1 MSAVQLIAEETR
13 TTRVSGRAKGRPE
26 VSVVLVSDDCWQ
38 TTQRSLDRVASRC
51 HRMLAEVIVVHTGDE
66 NVPAA
71 LQRAHPEVRF
81 CFAPEGTSE
90 AQLRSIAILE
100 ASGDIVAL
108 RRTADVRDAVWLDA
122 HYVAATGLQPD
133 NFDEAD
139 LDLTEERIVA
149 AEINVDGAPTSE
161 RRAHTGTRHSI
172 ETSPASSA
180 SSAA

>member
-1 MSAVQLIAEETR
+1 
-13 TTRVSGRAKGRPE
+13 
-26 VSVVLVSDDCWQ
+26 
-38 TTQRSLDRVASRC
+38 
-51 HRMLAEVIVVHTGDE
+51 MLAEVIVVHTGDE

-108 RRTADVRDAVWLDA
+108 RRTADVRDAMWLDA

-139 LDLTEERIVA
+139 LDLTAESIVA
-149 AEINVDGAPTSE
+149 TATI
-161 RRAHTGTRHSI
+161 
-172 ETSPASSA
+172 
-180 SSAA
+180 

>member
-1 MSAVQLIAEETR
+1 M
-13 TTRVSGRAKGRPE
+13 
-26 VSVVLVSDDCWQ
+26 LVSDDCWQ
-38 TTQRSLDRVASRC
+38 TTQHSLDRIASRC
-51 HRMLAEVIVVHTGDE
+51 HRMLAEVIVIRTGEE
-66 NVPAA
+66 NVPPA

-81 CFAPEGTSE
+81 CNAPQGTSE

-108 RRTADVRDAVWLDA
+108 RRTADVRDAMWLDA
-122 HYVAATGLQPD
+122 HYVAATGMRPD

-139 LDLTEERIVA
+139 LDLTEESIVA
-149 AEINVDGAPTSE
+149 AEITVDGATTSE
-161 RRAHTGTRHSI
+161 RRAHSGSRHSI

>member
-1 MSAVQLIAEETR
+1 MF
-13 TTRVSGRAKGRPE
+13 
-26 VSVVLVSDDCWQ
+26 
-38 TTQRSLDRVASRC
+38 
-51 HRMLAEVIVVHTGDE
+51 AEVIVVSSGDE
-66 NVPAA
+66 NAPTT

-81 CFAPEGTSE
+81 CTAPLGTSE

-108 RRTADVRDAVWLDA
+108 RRTADVRDAMWLDA

-139 LDLTEERIVA
+139 LDLIEESIVA

-161 RRAHTGTRHSI
+161 RRAHSGSRHSI

>member
-1 MSAVQLIAEETR
+1 MSAAQQIAEETR

-38 TTQRSLDRVASRC
+38 TTQRSLDRVAARC
-51 HRMLAEVIVVHTGDE
+51 HRMLAEVIVVRTGDE
-66 NVPAA
+66 NVPPA

-81 CFAPEGTSE
+81 CFAPQGTSE

-108 RRTADVRDAVWLDA
+108 RRTTDVRDAMWLDA
-122 HYVAATGLQPD
+122 HYVAATGMQPD

-139 LDLTEERIVA
+139 LDLTEESIVA

-161 RRAHTGTRHSI
+161 RRASRHSI